1 MEDDRLPA
9 VAVPHTADVVGDAGI
24 IADHVWA
31 KVGFCIAATMQWG
44 RDH

>member
-24 IADHVWA
+24 IADRVRA
-31 KVGFCIAATMQWG
+31 KVGFL
-44 RDH
+44 

>member
-24 IADHVWA
+24 IADRVRA
-31 KVGFCIAATMQWG
+31 KVGSCIAGSGDCAGTP
-44 RDH
+44 